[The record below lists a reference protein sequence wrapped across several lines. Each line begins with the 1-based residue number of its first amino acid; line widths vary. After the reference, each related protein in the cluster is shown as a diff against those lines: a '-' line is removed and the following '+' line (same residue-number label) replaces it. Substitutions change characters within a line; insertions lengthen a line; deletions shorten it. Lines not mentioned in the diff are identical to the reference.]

1 MSKGVKNDHQWIE
14 KFGPI
19 FLALMRGDSSRAQ
32 VLFRNIGPD
41 EIYSSGERNPI
52 MEDRRLLDVALTK
65 STSRY
70 VEEFAAKVD
79 QHKSFRTFWLASR
92 QSLDQWWYQFGPPAI
107 KEAIQMLRGDPG
119 YQEQLR
125 RIGIDDKTLSELVVH
140 TDELWD

>member
-1 MSKGVKNDHQWIE
+1 
-14 KFGPI
+14 
-19 FLALMRGDSSRAQ
+19 
-32 VLFRNIGPD
+32 
-41 EIYSSGERNPI
+41 

-125 RIGIDDKTLSELVVH
+125 RIGIDDITLSELVVH
-140 TDELWD
+140 TDELCD